1 VLTLST
7 LHSPHAQ
14 NTNPTTTR
22 LGSECLSNL
31 PQHMSGSCMAL
42 CQHLPQRPHSAP
54 HLRPGSAC
62 RNIAGHCCC
71 PGEGS
76 HASGNTCGYTRGWR
90 SVLDEACTHSSSLA
104 ACETLFTSGA
114 EFGEMTSPAQSGRA
128 QRGGAWRK
136 TAHLHHA
143 EGGKQS
149 AELLDSSRAPGG
161 HTQGPHA
168 PRGSDLACRAFAG
181 RAHSPGGHR
190 VKKARKTKS
199 SGPNGNSMTAE
210 TMVPAVELLEQA
222 LVPDGRE
229 RTTVRTILDILSVL
243 IWTLSSQCFEIL
255 VYRY

>member
-1 VLTLST
+1 MLTLST

-90 SVLDEACTHSSSLA
+90 SVLDETCTHSSSLA

-114 EFGEMTSPAQSGRA
+114 EFGEMTSPAQSGRLN
-128 QRGGAWRK
+128 GA
-136 TAHLHHA
+136 AH
-143 EGGKQS
+143 GGKQ
-149 AELLDSSRAPGG
+149 LTCIMLRARNSPQNSWTAAVPLGV
-161 HTQGPHA
+161 T
-168 PRGSDLACRAFAG
+168 PRGRTHLVDLIWL
-181 RAHSPGGHR
+181 
-190 VKKARKTKS
+190 
-199 SGPNGNSMTAE
+199 AE
-210 TMVPAVELLEQA
+210 PSL
-222 LVPDGRE
+222 DE
-229 RTTVRTILDILSVL
+229 RTHLAGTGSRRLGKPRVRTSMA
-243 IWTLSSQCFEIL
+243 T
-255 VYRY
+255 R